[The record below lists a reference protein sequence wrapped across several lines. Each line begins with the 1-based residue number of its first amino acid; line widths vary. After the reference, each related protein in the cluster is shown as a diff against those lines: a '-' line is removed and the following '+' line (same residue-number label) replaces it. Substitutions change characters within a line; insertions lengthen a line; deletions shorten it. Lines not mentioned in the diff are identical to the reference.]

1 MKKLTLLWIISA
13 IIIAINL
20 IVYLVK
26 PGGDVV
32 LLYVSDLLP
41 VLSSFITVLCLFLA
55 VRSFKGFDFT
65 KLSWILILV
74 GIFLYFIAEAVYSI
88 QEIFLGF
95 DMGEFFPNYADYF
108 WCAGYIPFFIG
119 LTMMFNG
126 YRKSGLPL
134 GKTSLY
140 VTLASLFFIVA
151 ALVVYFLLIP
161 VLRDP
166 ETETVDK
173 VFYMF
178 YPIGDLLIAIPA
190 LVLVYITSLFGSAI
204 ITKPWKFMAL
214 GFILFTISDLLYSYL
229 DWMGL
234 YGTGN
239 LIDLGWNSGY
249 LLIGVAGLYQYR
261 IVKSLN
267 Q

>member
-1 MKKLTLLWIISA
+1 MKKLTLLWILSV

-20 IVYLVK
+20 IVYLIK

-41 VLSSFITVLCLFLA
+41 VLCSFITVLCLLLA
-55 VRSFKGFDFT
+55 VRSFKGFDST

-74 GIFLYFIAEAVYSI
+74 GIFLFFVAETVYAI
-88 QEIFLGF
+88 REIWLQI
-95 DMGEFFPNYADYF
+95 DMGDYADYF

-119 LTMMFNG
+119 LTMMFNS
-126 YRKSGLPL
+126 YRKSGFPM

-140 VTLASLFFIVA
+140 IVLASLFFIIA
-151 ALVVYFLLIP
+151 SLVIYFILIP
-161 VLRDP
+161 VIRDK
-166 ETETVDK
+166 ETEVIDK

-178 YPIGDLLIAIPA
+178 YPIGDLLIVIPA
-190 LVLVYITSLFGSAI
+190 LLLVYITSLFGSAM
-204 ITKPWKFMAL
+204 ITKPWKFMTL

-234 YGTGN
+234 YGNGN